1 MTASNTDTILTIIT
15 IMMMIVT
22 MTQMMIITMMIT
34 MMMRIS
40 DDVFRVCPEGFTCL
54 KIGRNPNY
62 GYTNYDNFGWSLL
75 SFLRLMTQD
84 FWENLLTLV
93 SNGLVPVH
101 RLV

>member
-1 MTASNTDTILTIIT
+1 MTIIM
-15 IMMMIVT
+15 IM
-22 MTQMMIITMMIT
+22 MMIITMMIT
-34 MMMRIS
+34 MLMRIS
-40 DDVFRVCPEGFTCL
+40 DDVFRVCPEGYTCL
-54 KIGRNPNY
+54 RTGRNPNY

-84 FWENLLTLV
+84 FWENLLMLV

>member
-1 MTASNTDTILTIIT
+1 M
-15 IMMMIVT
+15 IM
-22 MTQMMIITMMIT
+22 MMIITMMIT

-40 DDVFRVCPEGFTCL
+40 DDVFRVCPEGYTCL
-54 KIGRNPNY
+54 RTGRTPNY

-84 FWENLLTLV
+84 FWENLLMLV